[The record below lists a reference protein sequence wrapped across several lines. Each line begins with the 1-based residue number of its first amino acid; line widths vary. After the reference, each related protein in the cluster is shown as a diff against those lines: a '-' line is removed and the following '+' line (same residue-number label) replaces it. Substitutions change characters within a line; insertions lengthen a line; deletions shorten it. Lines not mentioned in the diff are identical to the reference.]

1 MIRAVLITIAFLG
14 ITTALLAFQPGH
26 KNSNYVKVIEPS
38 PVTQYTPEEEVSRS
52 FALMSGTDIK
62 SASSPTLSL
71 SEPSASIRKVNPV
84 TLSTLQNGPKLQ
96 GTASR
101 PTIRSNPAVGGL
113 LDLISAALEQKM
125 TGAQIDLLLDQAE
138 ASGAITV
145 PSGWRT
151 AEGKLDTTMLLAA
164 LANSAE
170 IISLREGR
178 THEVRPNESL
188 AGIAYYYYGDPSALE
203 DIFWAN
209 RDKLKNPDSV
219 LAGLTL
225 YIPVL

>member
-1 MIRAVLITIAFLG
+1 M
-14 ITTALLAFQPGH
+14 
-26 KNSNYVKVIEPS
+26 
-38 PVTQYTPEEEVSRS
+38 
-52 FALMSGTDIK
+52 
-62 SASSPTLSL
+62 
-71 SEPSASIRKVNPV
+71 
-84 TLSTLQNGPKLQ
+84 
-96 GTASR
+96 
-101 PTIRSNPAVGGL
+101 GGL

-151 AEGKLDTTMLLAA
+151 AEGKLDTAMLLAT

-170 IISLREGR
+170 IISFREGR

-188 AGIAYYYYGDPSALE
+188 AGVAYYYYGDPSALE

-209 RDKLKNPDSV
+209 RDKLKNPNSV
-219 LAGLTL
+219 SAGLTL

>member
-1 MIRAVLITIAFLG
+1 
-14 ITTALLAFQPGH
+14 
-26 KNSNYVKVIEPS
+26 
-38 PVTQYTPEEEVSRS
+38 
-52 FALMSGTDIK
+52 MSGTDIK

-151 AEGKLDTTMLLAA
+151 AEGKLDTTMLLAT

-178 THEVRPNESL
+178 THEAVSYTHLRAHE
-188 AGIAYYYYGDPSALE
+188 
-203 DIFWAN
+203 
-209 RDKLKNPDSV
+209 
-219 LAGLTL
+219 T
-225 YIPVL
+225 